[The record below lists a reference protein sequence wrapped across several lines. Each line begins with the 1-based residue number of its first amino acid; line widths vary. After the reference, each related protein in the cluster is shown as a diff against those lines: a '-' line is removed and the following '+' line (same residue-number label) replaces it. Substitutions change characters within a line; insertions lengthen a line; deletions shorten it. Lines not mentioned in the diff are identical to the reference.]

1 VQFIRTSENILL
13 EQDKSC
19 YHQGLLCAEEKPI
32 LKADFHEANCV
43 GNSPA
48 NLFFDFHA
56 EANFGASFVTDKLH
70 HDSKR
75 KHNAIN

>member
-1 VQFIRTSENILL
+1 MQRSRCEIFL
-13 EQDKSC
+13 Q
-19 YHQGLLCAEEKPI
+19 
-32 LKADFHEANCV
+32 
-43 GNSPA
+43 A

-75 KHNAIN
+75 KHAASN